1 MKYNISRTLIVILTF
16 VIAMNFEMA
25 LNSRMVMLYV
35 LFSAFIAL
43 PFLRGKS
50 HTRFGWSLLVDIGLV
65 FALNI
70 YSRFNINYVF
80 VLLNLWILAE
90 AALWQPLSRAAILT
104 ALTFMGSALSFNQ
117 SFAYAFNYQLL
128 SQAVFIEVVFALFSG
143 MLFTYK
149 SYTREKERVEKLNE
163 TLVAQ
168 NEQLILS
175 NQALTLSKEALE
187 EANLEVVRLTRLK
200 ERSGFARD
208 LHDTVG
214 HELTGHIMSLEMLKM
229 QAENEEMKHAIQT
242 SVDQSR
248 EMLRAMRELVS
259 AHKEIIVHDNLH
271 DALSKK
277 LKQYQ
282 TQTGIIVHL
291 NYALFDE
298 GIDAETGDVLYRTVL
313 ESITN
318 TAKHSTA
325 KRVWISFQSLE
336 DKQMLLKIVDDGG
349 CNDGY
354 TKGNGLS
361 FIEERIK
368 RISGTVQF
376 ECDEN
381 GFRTSVKIPGGR
393 ANESCSC

>member
-1 MKYNISRTLIVILTF
+1 MKYNFSRTLIVIISF
-16 VIAMNFEMA
+16 VVAMNFEMA
-25 LNSRMVMLYV
+25 LNARLVMLYA

-43 PFLRGKS
+43 PFLRGKN

-65 FALNI
+65 FALNA
-70 YSRFNINYVF
+70 YSRFNINYIF
-80 VLLNLWILAE
+80 VLLNLWILAD
-90 AALWQPLSRAAILT
+90 AALWQPLSRGAVLAT
-104 ALTFMGSALSFNQ
+104 LTFVGSILSFNQ

-128 SQAVFIEVVFALFSG
+128 SQAVFIEVVFLLFTG

-149 SYTREKERVEKLNE
+149 SYMREKVRVEKLNQ
-163 TLVAQ
+163 TLVEQ
-168 NEQLILS
+168 NEQLVIS
-175 NQALTLSKEALE
+175 NQALTMSKEALE
-187 EANLEVVRLTRLK
+187 AANMEVVRLTRLK

-208 LHDTVG
+208 LHDTLG

-229 QAENEEMKHAIQT
+229 QASNEEMKNALQT

-259 AHKEIIVHDNLH
+259 AHKEIIVHDNLY
-271 DALSKK
+271 DALEKK
-277 LKQYQ
+277 IKQFHA
-282 TQTGIIVHL
+282 QTGIFVQL

-298 GIDAETGDVLYRTVL
+298 GIDEEVGDVLYRTVL

-318 TAKHSTA
+318 TAKHSAA
-325 KRVWISFQSLE
+325 KRLWISFQALE
-336 DKQMLLKIVDDGG
+336 DKQILLKIVDDGG
-349 CNDGY
+349 CKEGY
-354 TKGNGLS
+354 SKGNGLS

-393 ANESCSC
+393 AYESSSS